1 MRREILSRRMEFFN
15 CNVQKKPILDTSRV
29 QILHKL
35 TYPAFYHIT
44 FYSPF
49 AKSTSNDA
57 NIGFPKFFYHSD
69 ISETKPRF
77 CQLIQI
83 LLEMFLC
90 FIYLFIYMY
99 IYISVNIYTYLYLYL
114 SNIYI
119 HIYIYLFIYLFM
131 YLFIYLCNV
140 YVSIYLFFIFIKNL
154 KCDRRTLRLTLMDY

>member
-1 MRREILSRRMEFFN
+1 MRREILSRRMEIFN

-35 TYPAFYHIT
+35 TYPTFYHIT
-44 FYSPF
+44 FYFPF

-99 IYISVNIYTYLYLYL
+99 IYIYIYIYISVYIYTYLYLYL

-119 HIYIYLFIYLFM
+119 HIYIYICSFIYLFIYVFV
-131 YLFIYLCNV
+131 YLF
-140 YVSIYLFFIFIKNL
+140 
-154 KCDRRTLRLTLMDY
+154 M

>member
-1 MRREILSRRMEFFN
+1 MRREILSRRMEIFN
-15 CNVQKKPILDTSRV
+15 CNVQKKPILDTARV
-29 QILHKL
+29 QLLHKL
-35 TYPAFYHIT
+35 TYPTFYHIT
-44 FYSPF
+44 FYFPF

-99 IYISVNIYTYLYLYL
+99 IYISVYIYTYLYLYL

-119 HIYIYLFIYLFM
+119 YIHIYIFVHLFIYLCFCLFIYVIYM
-131 YLFIYLCNV
+131 YLFIYFSSL
-140 YVSIYLFFIFIKNL
+140 SKI
-154 KCDRRTLRLTLMDY
+154 

>member
-99 IYISVNIYTYLYLYL
+99 IYIYLY
-114 SNIYI
+114 IYI
-119 HIYIYLFIYLFM
+119 HIYIYIYLIYIYIYVYICSFIYLCICLFIYVIYM
-131 YLFIYLCNV
+131 YLFIYFSSL
-140 YVSIYLFFIFIKNL
+140 SKI
-154 KCDRRTLRLTLMDY
+154 